1 MMSEAK
7 ELMPVVVQDVKN
19 NNVLMLA
26 YMNDESLELT
36 KKTGFMHY
44 WSRSRNAIWKKGETS
59 GNFQKCIELFSDCDN
74 DAMLARVE
82 QTGVACHTGTY
93 SCFYKEPIPA
103 EDILTELWRVF
114 EERRSGQ
121 NPSSYTFKL
130 LSNRNLLL
138 KKIAEESSEIIIAA
152 KDKQRK
158 EIVYEAGDLLYHLM
172 VLLYDEGI
180 TMNDI
185 YKELEGRRK
194 LEPGDATSI
203 RIHR

>member
-1 MMSEAK
+1 MSDAR
-7 ELMPVVVQDVKN
+7 ELVPVIVQDVRT

-26 YMNDESLELT
+26 YMNEESIELT
-36 KKTGFMHY
+36 KRTGFMHY

-59 GNFQKCIELFSDCDN
+59 GNFQKCVELFTDCDG

-93 SCFYKEPIPA
+93 SCFYKDPIPPD
-103 EDILTELWRVF
+103 DIISKLWRVF
-114 EERRSGQ
+114 EDRKTGQSG
-121 NPSSYTFKL
+121 SSYTYKL
-130 LSNRNLLL
+130 MSNRNLLL
-138 KKIAEESSEIIIAA
+138 KKIAEESSEVIIAA

-180 TMNDI
+180 TMDDT

-194 LEPGDATSI
+194 
-203 RIHR
+203 

>member
-1 MMSEAK
+1 MSETK

-26 YMNDESLELT
+26 YMNDESLDLT

-44 WSRSRNAIWKKGETS
+44 WSRSRNSIWKKGATS

-103 EDILTELWRVF
+103 EDIMTELWRVF

-121 NPSSYTFKL
+121 NPSSYTYKL

-138 KKIAEESSEIIIAA
+138 KKIAEESSEVIIAA

-180 TMNDI
+180 TMDDI

-194 LEPGDATSI
+194 
-203 RIHR
+203 

>member
-1 MMSEAK
+1 MSEAK

-26 YMNDESLELT
+26 YMNDESLDLT

-44 WSRSRNAIWKKGETS
+44 WSRSRNSIWKKGETS

-82 QTGVACHTGTY
+82 QKGVACHTGTY

-103 EDILTELWRVF
+103 EDIITELWRVF

-121 NPSSYTFKL
+121 NPSSYTYKL

-138 KKIAEESSEIIIAA
+138 KKIAEESSEVIIAA

-180 TMNDI
+180 TMDDI

-194 LEPGDATSI
+194 
-203 RIHR
+203 

>member
-1 MMSEAK
+1 MSEAK

-194 LEPGDATSI
+194 
-203 RIHR
+203 